1 LDQLTAFLNGFFV
14 TETKVRAFLTY
25 AEAIMNR
32 MIACQIIALSF
43 VLIFGLPSF
52 SQAQKLVV
60 GYSGI
65 TAIQA
70 PFWIIKDAGYFKQE
84 GLDANLIY
92 IAASST
98 MAQAM
103 MAGEVAISTANSQ
116 AVVDTGLQGG
126 DLVAIGAIVNFVA
139 LYVIAAPEIKSVQD
153 LRGKPVGV
161 TRFGA
166 TTDFAMQMFLKKYG
180 LEPVRDVP
188 IIQIGGLP
196 ELAAALSNK
205 SIYAAAM
212 SYPMG
217 LVAQQAGM
225 KMLANLAKEQIPFL
239 HQGLTTTG
247 KFMREH
253 RAQAKAFVR
262 AYGKAVHFMH
272 TRKEESKA
280 IVSRYT
286 KVTDPGMLEGTMQYA
301 YDFVEKI
308 PLVKREA
315 FQVTVDEIA
324 KKNPKAKQAKLE
336 QFYDNSLVQELIN
349 EGFFASLWGR

>member
-1 LDQLTAFLNGFFV
+1 MKAFAWKLIVIN
-14 TETKVRAFLTY
+14 
-25 AEAIMNR
+25 
-32 MIACQIIALSF
+32 F
-43 VLIFGLPSF
+43 VLCLVLPPMTS
-52 SQAQKLVV
+52 AQKFVV

-70 PFWIIKDAGYFKQE
+70 PFWIINDAGYFKQE
-84 GLDANLIY
+84 GLDSNLVY

-103 MAGEVAISTANSQ
+103 LAGEVAISTANSQ

-126 DLVAIGAIVNFVA
+126 DLVAVGAIVNFVA
-139 LYVIAAPEIKSVQD
+139 LYVIASPEIKSVQD

-161 TRFGA
+161 SRFGA
-166 TTDFAMQMFLKKYG
+166 TTDFAIQMFLKKYG

-196 ELAAALSNK
+196 ELAAALSNR

-225 KMLANLAKEQIPFL
+225 KMLANLAKEEIPFL

-247 KFMREH
+247 RFMRER
-253 RAQAKAFVR
+253 RAHAKAFVR
-262 AYGKAVHFMH
+262 AYGRAVHFMH
-272 TRKEESKA
+272 TRKEESKS

-286 KVTDPGMLEGTMQYA
+286 KVTDPAMLEGTMQYA

-315 FQVTVDEIA
+315 IQVTLDESGR
-324 KKNPKAKQAKLE
+324 KNPKAKQAKPE
-336 QFYDNSLVQELIN
+336 QFYDNSLVQELIK
-349 EGFFASLWGR
+349 EGFFASLWGK